1 MARLSHSLLGVPAP
15 KSGQTQPLLLLPL
28 SANTPCLNTS
38 VIRFIPCVT
47 VLIILIKMNLASL
60 SRVISFPQNM
70 IDNDVVYV
78 ALQYGADLF
87 GGLQLV
93 ILSISMCCYL
103 L

>member
-1 MARLSHSLLGVPAP
+1 MVRLSHSLPGVPAP
-15 KSGQTQPLLLLPL
+15 KSGQTQPLLLLL
-28 SANTPCLNTS
+28 LMANTPCLNTS

-78 ALQYGADLF
+78 ALQYGTGLF
-87 GGLQLV
+87 SGLQLV